1 MLTRNATAKGGFCS
15 FMKFLPSKPLYTPKR
30 LHYGWVIIFITALAY
45 FFSAP
50 GQTYFISGFT
60 DIYVN
65 ELKLDRSSVSSLYSL
80 ATLIAG
86 LVIFSVGKFSDRFG
100 NKRTTLFVALFLG
113 AACIWN
119 SFNTS
124 LITVFIGFFLDR
136 FFGAGAITFLPTLLL
151 PSWFYRKR
159 AFAFSLMS
167 MGGVLASST
176 VPLLNAWLL
185 STIGWQAVWR
195 VWGLGLLAV
204 FLPAV
209 YFFLFDQPR
218 DIGQT
223 PDFSGGILGADSSV
237 VKDSSFTPR
246 EALRTFPFWG
256 MTLCQTVLPLI
267 GTGLAFHLVSIY
279 ASKGLPPQYAAL
291 SLSLVALVSFP
302 VTLLAGRVLD
312 RFRQHHVAAL
322 ISLLELGALIFM
334 FFARSAA
341 LAILFSLAHG
351 CAMGIQSVSSG
362 IVWPDY
368 FGMKHLGTI
377 RGYAMAGL
385 FIGSAFGP
393 LPLGILYGLQQSYDT
408 ALLLLMVLPVI
419 AFILALFSK
428 KPYRKER
435 ILP

>member
-1 MLTRNATAKGGFCS
+1 MHLF
-15 FMKFLPSKPLYTPKR
+15 PSKPLYTPRR
-30 LHYGWVIIFITALAY
+30 LPYAWVIIFITALAC

-86 LVIFSVGKFSDRFG
+86 LVIFSVGKLSDRFG
-100 NKRTTLFVALFLG
+100 NKKTTLFVALFLG
-113 AACIWN
+113 AACFWN

-124 LITVFIGFFLDR
+124 LMTVFIGFFLGR
-136 FFGAGAITFLPTLLL
+136 FFGAGAITFLPSLLL
-151 PSWFYRKR
+151 PHWFYRKR

-167 MGGVLASST
+167 MGSVLASSA
-176 VPLLNAWLL
+176 VPVLNAWLL
-185 STIGWQAVWR
+185 STISWQAVWR

-209 YFFLFDQPR
+209 YFFLFDQPG
-218 DIGQT
+218 DIGLT
-223 PDFSGGILGADSSV
+223 PDFSGGIIGADSSAA
-237 VKDSSFTPR
+237 KDSSYTPR

-256 MTLCQTVLPLI
+256 MTFCQMVLPLV
-267 GTGLAFHLVSIY
+267 GTGVSFHLVSIY
-279 ASKGLPPQYAAL
+279 LSKGLPPQYAAL
-291 SLSLVALVSFP
+291 SLSLLALVSFP

-312 RFRQHHVAAL
+312 RFKQHHVAAL
-322 ISLLELGALIFM
+322 ISLLELAALIFM

-341 LAILFSLAHG
+341 LAVLFSLAHG

-385 FIGSAFGP
+385 VIGSAFGP
-393 LPLGILYGLQQSYDT
+393 LPLGILYGMRHSYDT
-408 ALLLLMVLPVI
+408 ALLLLMALPVLS
-419 AFILALFSK
+419 FVLALFSK
-428 KPYRKER
+428 KPGRKEPALTEAR
-435 ILP
+435 GV